1 MMEKMNRK
9 IDDNYSVYM
18 VCCADKS
25 LYTGIAVDVEN
36 RIEVHNSGKGAKYT
50 RSRLPVHLVY
60 KEENLTKSE
69 ALKREIAIKKLSR
82 KEKEALIQGS
92 KQGL

>member
-1 MMEKMNRK
+1 
-9 IDDNYSVYM
+9 M

-25 LYTGIAVDVEN
+25 LYTGIAVDVEK

-50 RSRLPVHLVY
+50 RSRLPVSLVY
-60 KEENLTKSE
+60 KEEGFTKSE
-69 ALKREIAIKKLSR
+69 ALKRELEIKDLTR

-92 KQGL
+92 KQGQ

>member
-1 MMEKMNRK
+1 MEKMNK
-9 IDDNYSVYM
+9 KKEDNYSVYM

-25 LYTGIAVDVEN
+25 LYTGIAVDVEK

-50 RSRLPVHLVY
+50 RSRLPVSLVY
-60 KEENLTKSE
+60 KEEGFTKSE
-69 ALKREIAIKKLSR
+69 ALKRELEIKDLTR

-92 KQGL
+92 KQGQ

>member
-1 MMEKMNRK
+1 MVIKMNK
-9 IDDNYSVYM
+9 ENEYCVYM

-25 LYTGIAVDVEN
+25 LYTGIAVDVEK

-50 RSRLPVHLVY
+50 RSRLPVSLVY
-60 KEENLTKSE
+60 KEEGFTKSE
-69 ALKREIAIKKLSR
+69 ALKREMEIKDLTR

-92 KQGL
+92 KQGQ